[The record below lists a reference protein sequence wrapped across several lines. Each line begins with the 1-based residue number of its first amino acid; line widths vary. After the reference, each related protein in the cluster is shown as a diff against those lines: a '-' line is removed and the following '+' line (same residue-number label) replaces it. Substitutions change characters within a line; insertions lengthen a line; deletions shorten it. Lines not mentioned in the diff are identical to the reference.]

1 MFQNLTKGKFI
12 VIEGIDGA
20 GGETQTKRLLRYL
33 KKQKVLVAS
42 LSYPDYKGPIG
53 ELIKKYLHEKYNF
66 AKDVQFLL
74 YFADFLKDKEKIERL
89 LAEGKTIVSDRY
101 FSSTIAY
108 QCLNGFPVERALEV
122 ARLFDL
128 PVPDL
133 IIYVDIS
140 SETSMKRKAK
150 EKRGKLDRNERNKK
164 FLTEIRAFYKE
175 LVARQV
181 FARWS
186 EISGE
191 EQLVKRGG
199 PTIKLAAFH
208 TEVPQAQAFPKWVII
223 DGERS
228 KDKVFAE
235 IKKVIKYA

>member
-1 MFQNLTKGKFI
+1 MLRIPTRGKFI

-33 KKQKVLVAS
+33 KKQKISVAS

-53 ELIKKYLHEKYNF
+53 ELIKKYLYKKYNF
-66 AKDVQFLL
+66 AKDVQLLL
-74 YFADFLKDKEKIERL
+74 YFADFLKDKEKIERW

-101 FSSTIAY
+101 FSSTVAY
-108 QCLNGFPVERALEV
+108 QCLNGFPVEGALEV
-122 ARLFDL
+122 AKLFDL
-128 PVPDL
+128 PIPDL

-140 SETSMKRKAK
+140 PETSMKRKAK
-150 EKRGKLDRNERNKK
+150 EKRAKLDRNESNKK

-175 LVARQV
+175 LAARQV
-181 FARWS
+181 FARWN

-191 EQLVKRGG
+191 EQALGRES

-208 TEVPQAQAFPKWVII
+208 VEVLQVQDSPKWIII

-228 KDKVFAE
+228 KDEVFEE
-235 IKKVIKYA
+235 IKKLI